1 LKDSDCFAERTLELF
16 ESEQCSPW
24 SDGEKEQGEGRRCS
38 GTMTHWR
45 QGLRGGVAS
54 GCQGELRGS
63 LGKEGEGPERGSP
76 RQPEAA
82 PEGER

>member
-24 SDGEKEQGEGRRCS
+24 PDGKKEQGEGRRHS
-38 GTMTHWR
+38 GAMTYWGR
-45 QGLRGGVAS
+45 GLRGGVAS
-54 GCQGELRGS
+54 GGQGELRGS

-76 RQPEAA
+76 WQPEVAL
-82 PEGER
+82 EGE